1 MKKRIYAILLAL
13 SLVVCS
19 VSFVSW
25 ANTSDASEPYAFD
38 SSDIMP
44 MSDEYTDLENATA
57 IPALYVTCSDLAVPT
72 QVGNGVGLI
81 TGRNDIR
88 VTFNPFVLEPARYK
102 SFTFY
107 FDIVSDIPFNN
118 PEKYFNKSYISRS
131 VSFSSG
137 SYVNSYNVISPNRL
151 RFKTT
156 YTVSSDTVGG
166 YLTSACY
173 VEIWSTLLQE
183 NATVSVY
190 AYIEG
195 VPIDKSSSVIT
206 DGSGGGG
213 DGGGSGSG
221 DSGGSG
227 TAT

>member
-1 MKKRIYAILLAL
+1 MMKKRIYAILLAL

-57 IPALYVTCSDLAVPT
+57 IPALFVTCNDLGVPV
-72 QVGNGVGLI
+72 QAGNGVGLI
-81 TGRNDIR
+81 TGRNAVA
-88 VTFNPFVLEPARYK
+88 VTFNPFVLEPVRYK
-102 SFTFY
+102 SFTLYVDF
-107 FDIVSDIPFNN
+107 VSDIPFYK
-118 PEKYFNKSYISRS
+118 PESNFKSYASSSIG
-131 VSFSSG
+131 FSGG
-137 SYVNSYNVISPNRL
+137 SYENFYSIVSPNRL
-151 RFKTT
+151 RIKRVYSVT
-156 YTVSSDTVGG
+156 SDTVGG
-166 YLTSACY
+166 YMLGVASAS
-173 VEIWSTLLQE
+173 ISSSLLEE

-190 AYIEG
+190 AYVEG
-195 VPIDKSSSVIT
+195 VPIDKSSSVIA